1 MKLILWA
8 YHFPIADRFYHLL
21 SDLASSVLSMVC
33 PHPQGFCRAHMI
45 SLQTPSGESLKIQDH
60 SSPPL
65 ICSSLFLPVESTST
79 FSSISFFPSRL
90 QDSRSPP
97 SEIITHPKPR
107 SFLSSPSFLPLR
119 RLQREDH
126 VVEVQIN
133 DYLDIYC
140 PGLTH
145 HGRTE
150 GHIIYM
156 VNFDGYQS
164 CDPSGRGFKRWNCTR
179 PYAMHAPLK
188 YSEKFQLFT
197 PFSLGFEFQPGQE
210 YYYISSSFVGGFK
223 RCLKLRVAVCCPINE
238 SRVVTAQASRS
249 RARRGPSASPTGFLL
264 ILALLPLL
272 LTQAYVPLFT

>member
-1 MKLILWA
+1 MAMGVTGLA
-8 YHFPIADRFYHLL
+8 RRVERADRAVGARPWKGAARGECSTMQRAAAFLL
-21 SDLASSVLSMVC
+21 CLYRILVYAEQGGKVAADRYSIYWNSSN
-33 PHPQGFCRAHMI
+33 P
-45 SLQTPSGESLKIQDH
+45 
-60 SSPPL
+60 
-65 ICSSLFLPVESTST
+65 
-79 FSSISFFPSRL
+79 
-90 QDSRSPP
+90 
-97 SEIITHPKPR
+97 
-107 SFLSSPSFLPLR
+107 
-119 RLQREDH
+119 RLQREEY

-145 HGRTE
+145 RGRLE
-150 GHIIYM
+150 SHIIYM

-249 RARRGPSASPTGFLL
+249 KARQGPSASPTGFLL